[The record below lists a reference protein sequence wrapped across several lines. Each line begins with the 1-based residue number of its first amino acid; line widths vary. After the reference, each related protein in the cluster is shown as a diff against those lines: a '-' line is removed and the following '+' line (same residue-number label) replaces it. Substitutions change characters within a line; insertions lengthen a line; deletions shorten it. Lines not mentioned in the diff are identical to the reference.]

1 MKTAPTA
8 PIAAA
13 LLALFAVQ
21 EPTHAADDVT
31 MLRLATC
38 QDSWL
43 EWKNDEPRMARFAS
57 LFETQFVRSEQ
68 GDAFAPRAP
77 TSVLGYA
84 VAQVYPQSVGM
95 GLGYSVLVNA
105 PFAQVRQSFEKQ
117 LGKPLK
123 CSTSE
128 GTRACELPLAAKKT
142 AMLLA
147 SDNPNSKTTLL
158 GCYYYYQQ

>member
-1 MKTAPTA
+1 MKALPVL
-8 PIAAA
+8 AA
-13 LLALFAVQ
+13 LLALLSAQVT
-21 EPTHAADDVT
+21 THAAEDPA

-43 EWKNDEPRMARFAS
+43 DWKNDDARMSRFAHAV
-57 LFETQFVRSEQ
+57 EAQYVRSAQ
-68 GDAFAPRAP
+68 GDAFTPNVP
-77 TSVLGYA
+77 TTLLGHA

-105 PFAQVRQSFEKQ
+105 SFTQARQSFEKQ

-123 CSTSE
+123 CSTSD
-128 GTRACELPLAAKKT
+128 GMRACELPIAEKKT
-142 AMLLA
+142 AMLVA
-147 SDNPNSKTTLL
+147 GDNPNSKTTLL